1 MSDFDLLLDLHK
13 PSYRQGPGGDDE
25 TRLALTLAGL
35 LGQKSLKIA
44 DIGCGTG
51 ASTITLAKTFPDAEI
66 TAVDFLPEF
75 LEELEQRAEAAG
87 VLSKITTLAASMEA
101 LPFEPASLDVIWSE
115 GAIYNIGFE
124 AGIQDWRKF
133 LKPGGIL
140 AVSELTWLTAE
151 RPVEIEEHWQREY
164 PQVAMAS
171 EKIAQ
176 LETYGYRVEGY
187 FPLPEHCWQENYYHS
202 MQIQFENLLEKYDH
216 SDSAKA
222 IVAAE
227 QAEISL
233 YERFSDYFGYG
244 FYIARKLGD

>member
-1 MSDFDLLLDLHK
+1 
-13 PSYRQGPGGDDE
+13 
-25 TRLALTLAGL
+25 
-35 LGQKSLKIA
+35 
-44 DIGCGTG
+44 
-51 ASTITLAKTFPDAEI
+51 
-66 TAVDFLPEF
+66 
-75 LEELEQRAEAAG
+75 
-87 VLSKITTLAASMEA
+87 MED

-124 AGIQDWRKF
+124 TGIQSWRKF

-140 AVSELTWLTAE
+140 AASDLTWLTGE
-151 RPVEIEEHWQREY
+151 RPTEIAEHWQREY
-164 PQVAMAS
+164 PGVAMAS

-176 LETYGYRVEGY
+176 LEAQGYRVEGY
-187 FPLPEHCWQENYYHS
+187 FPLPEQCWQENYYHA

-244 FYIARKLGD
+244 FYIARKLDD